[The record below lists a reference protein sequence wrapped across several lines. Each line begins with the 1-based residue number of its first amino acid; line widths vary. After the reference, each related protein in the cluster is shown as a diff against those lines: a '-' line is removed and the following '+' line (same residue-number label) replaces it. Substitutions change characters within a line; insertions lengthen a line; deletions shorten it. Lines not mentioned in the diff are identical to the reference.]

1 MAEAY
6 SGRCDILVVSSSDK
20 MNSFMSRVLPE
31 YITGDVVIKSSAS
44 AARRELLTRDYDL
57 IIVNIPLTDET
68 ATNLAIDLSLD
79 RGAMVMLI
87 SPADKYEDVYDRV
100 AEYGIPVLCKPV
112 NARTISRSVR
122 LLAAIR
128 EKYRKTE
135 QKAQTLE
142 EKMDEIRIVNRA
154 KLILIERDHI
164 SEDDAHRLIGKQ
176 AMDRGGVSRR
186 VIAEDIIN
194 NRSEAV

>member
-6 SGRCDILVVSSSDK
+6 SGRCDVLVVSSSDK

-31 YITGDVVIKSSAS
+31 YVTGDVVIKSSAS
-44 AARRELLTRDYDL
+44 GARRELLTRDYDL

-100 AEYGIPVLCKPV
+100 AEYGIPVLCKPI

-135 QKAQTLE
+135 KKAQTLE

-176 AMDRGGVSRR
+176 AMDRGVSRR

-194 NRSEAV
+194 HRSEAV

>member
-6 SGRCDILVVSSSDK
+6 SGHCDVLVVSSSDK
-20 MNSFMSRVLPE
+20 LNSFMSRVLPE
-31 YITGDVVIKSSAS
+31 CINGDVVIKSSAS
-44 AARRELLTRDYDL
+44 GARRELLTRDYDL
-57 IIVNIPLTDET
+57 IIVNIPLSDET

-100 AEYGIPVLCKPV
+100 AEYGIPVLCKPI
-112 NARTISRSVR
+112 NSRTISRSVR

-135 QKAQTLE
+135 KKAQTLE

-154 KLILIERDHI
+154 KLILIEQDHI

-176 AMDRGGVSRR
+176 AMDRGVSRR

>member
-31 YITGDVVIKSSAS
+31 YVDGDVVIKSSAS
-44 AARRELLTRDYDL
+44 GARRELLTREYDL
-57 IIVNIPLTDET
+57 IIVNIPLSDET
-68 ATNLAIDLSLD
+68 ATNLAIDLSMD

-100 AEYGIPVLCKPV
+100 AEYGIPVLCKPI

-176 AMDRGGVSRR
+176 AMDRGVSRR

>member
-6 SGRCDILVVSSSDK
+6 SGRCDVLVVSSSDK

-31 YITGDVVIKSSAS
+31 YVDGDVVIKSSAS
-44 AARRELLTRDYDL
+44 GARRELLTREYDL
-57 IIVNIPLTDET
+57 IIVNIPLSDET
-68 ATNLAIDLSLD
+68 ATNLAIDLSTD
-79 RGAMVMLI
+79 QGAMVMLI

-100 AEYGIPVLCKPV
+100 AEYGIPVLCKTV

-122 LLAAIR
+122 RLAAIR

-164 SEDDAHRLIGKQ
+164 SEDDAHRIIGKQ
-176 AMDRGGVSRR
+176 AMDRGVSRR
-186 VIAEDIIN
+186 VIAEDIVN
-194 NRSEAV
+194 NRNEAV

>member
-6 SGRCDILVVSSSDK
+6 SGRCDVLVVSSSDK

-31 YITGDVVIKSSAS
+31 YVTGDVVIKSSAS
-44 AARRELLTRDYDL
+44 GARRELLTRDYDL

-135 QKAQTLE
+135 KKAHTLE

-164 SEDDAHRLIGKQ
+164 SEDDAHRIIGKQ
-176 AMDRGGVSRR
+176 AMDRGVSRR

-194 NRSEAV
+194 NRNEAV

>member
-6 SGRCDILVVSSSDK
+6 NGKCDVLVVSSSDK

-31 YITGDVVIKSSAS
+31 YVTGDVVVKSSAS
-44 AARRELLTRDYDL
+44 SARRELLTRDYDL
-57 IIVNIPLTDET
+57 IIVNIPLSDET
-68 ATNLAIDLSLD
+68 ATNLAIDLSADL
-79 RGAMVMLI
+79 GAMVMLI
-87 SPADKYEDVYDRV
+87 SPADKYEDVFDRV

-112 NARTISRSVR
+112 NVRTLSRSVR

-176 AMDRGGVSRR
+176 AMDRGVSRR

-194 NRSEAV
+194 NQSEAV